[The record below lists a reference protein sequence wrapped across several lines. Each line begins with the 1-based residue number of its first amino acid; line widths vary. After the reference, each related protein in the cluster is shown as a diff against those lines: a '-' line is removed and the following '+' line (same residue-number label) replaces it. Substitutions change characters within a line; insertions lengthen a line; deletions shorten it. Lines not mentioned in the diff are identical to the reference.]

1 MDERNAAVIDNIYSH
16 FRLDD
21 AKRIN
26 LRRDVLNVVTTL
38 FTQLSRILATPLVIQ
53 QPRSID
59 EQPSQL
65 QGSTG
70 IMSFTPKLVGSANEE
85 TRPFYP
91 DEYDY
96 LLIFTELRKCVTIRQ
111 DEKNLTTCQF
121 RLSKYGKTKAFLQKY
136 VAQNGDFD
144 LFLFKIGFDFTIR
157 NTLRYLFDQKTRRFG
172 QTNLYHDWAFI
183 ETKEITTLHLRWYGD
198 EYKDM
203 PISIDLVP
211 CIKFDDFK
219 PAKSASYWG
228 VDDKV
233 ACCHVALDWVRADAE
248 RLGKCIEKLRAIVTN
263 IHDCLKTHMLK
274 TCLIVGRLGLA
285 L

>member
-96 LLIFTELRKCVTIRQ
+96 LLIVTELRKCVTIRQ
-111 DEKNLTTCQF
+111 DF
-121 RLSKYGKTKAFLQKY
+121 
-136 VAQNGDFD
+136 
-144 LFLFKIGFDFTIR
+144 
-157 NTLRYLFDQKTRRFG
+157 
-172 QTNLYHDWAFI
+172 
-183 ETKEITTLHLRWYGD
+183 
-198 EYKDM
+198 
-203 PISIDLVP
+203 
-211 CIKFDDFK
+211 
-219 PAKSASYWG
+219 
-228 VDDKV
+228 
-233 ACCHVALDWVRADAE
+233 ACR
-248 RLGKCIEKLRAIVTN
+248 RAIF
-263 IHDCLKTHMLK
+263 
-274 TCLIVGRLGLA
+274 VGNDKELQ
-285 L
+285 